1 MILLNKNFW
10 NDKYIKSETGWDV
23 GEITTPLKEY
33 FNQLTNKKNKI
44 LIPGCG
50 NAYEAEYL
58 FKNKFHSTFILDYSE
73 YALDNFSKRVPD
85 FPKKQILNN
94 DFFDAQGKYN
104 IIIEQTFFCAIN
116 KNKRRDYF
124 AKMHDLLKDQG
135 KLVGLLF
142 DDDLNKDHPPF
153 GGSKFEYKKYFEP
166 YFNIKVFETAYNSIN
181 SRKGRELFMIL
192 IKK

>member
-1 MILLNKNFW
+1 MILLNENFW
-10 NDKYIKSETGWDV
+10 NDKYVKSETGWDV

-73 YALDNFSKRVPD
+73 HALDNFRKRVPD

-94 DFFDAQGKYN
+94 DFFVAQGKYN

-116 KNKRRDYF
+116 LNKRRDYF
-124 AKMHDLLKDQG
+124 AKMHTLLKDQG

-142 DDDLNKDHPPF
+142 DDNLNKDHPPF
-153 GGSKFEYKKYFEP
+153 GGSKSEYKKYFEP
-166 YFNIKVFETAYNSIN
+166 YFNTKVFETAYNSIN
-181 SRKGRELFMIL
+181 PRKGRELFMIL